1 MKFAS
6 LSVLAP
12 PFRGFFLGRFVSLLG
27 SSMAPVALAFAV
39 LNTSGRLSDLGVVLA
54 AQMVPQLALL
64 VVGGAVADRVSRRA
78 VLVATNLGAGL
89 AQGAIAA
96 VLLTG
101 QYRLVLVAC
110 LAFLLGVIEA
120 FASPALRGIVPE
132 LVREE
137 DLQKANSLLA
147 TARNAVKIFGPV
159 VAGLLVVGVGPGWA
173 IAVDAV
179 SFLVAAAFLA
189 RLPLKTVVK
198 AKRSRLLADIRD
210 GWTEFRRVP
219 WVWTMTLSFCVINL
233 VNTGPWLVLGPS
245 LTKERSGEAAW
256 GLVLSARAI
265 GLLVMSVIVV
275 KLVVRHPLR
284 LGTTAG
290 AAGSLGLIA
299 LGLGFD
305 APWLMA
311 SAFVAGLG
319 FTVAGIMWETSLQ
332 QHVPREALSRVA
344 SYDDLLSYAA
354 IPLSQLLVGPAAA
367 LWGGATVAL
376 WAGVAF
382 VLAMVAPLALKSVRN
397 LGAPVPADSR

>member
-1 MKFAS
+1 
-6 LSVLAP
+6 
-12 PFRGFFLGRFVSLLG
+12 
-27 SSMAPVALAFAV
+27 MAPVALAFAV

-54 AQMVPQLALL
+54 AQMVPQLTLL
-64 VVGGAVADRVSRRA
+64 LVGGAVADRVSRRA

-173 IAVDAV
+173 IAVDAL
-179 SFLVAAAFLA
+179 SFLIAAAFLA
-189 RLPLKTVVK
+189 RLPLKTVVT
-198 AKRSRLLADIRD
+198 AKRSRLLADIRE

-245 LTKERSGEAAW
+245 LTKERSGEAEW
-256 GLVLSARAI
+256 GLVLSARAV

-275 KLVVRHPLR
+275 RLVVRHPLR

-290 AAGSLGLIA
+290 AAGSFGLIA

-305 APWLMA
+305 VPWLMA

-354 IPLSQLLVGPAAA
+354 IPLSQLLVGPAAS
-367 LWGGATVAL
+367 LWGGTTVAL

-382 VLAMVAPLALKSVRN
+382 VVAMVAPLALKSERN
-397 LGAPVPADSR
+397 LSAPVPADSR